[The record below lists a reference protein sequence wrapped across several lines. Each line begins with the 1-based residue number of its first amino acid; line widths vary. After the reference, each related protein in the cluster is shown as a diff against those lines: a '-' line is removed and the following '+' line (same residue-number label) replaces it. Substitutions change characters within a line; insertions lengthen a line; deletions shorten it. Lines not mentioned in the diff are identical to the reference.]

1 MRGQRC
7 AACDSKGGDLV
18 TSVSVCFSGGANGPE
33 CPPFFRV
40 NTHDHDW
47 ILEIGYLWFN
57 FIGCGLTMGFAL
69 IIQSIRG
76 NRETAV

>member
-1 MRGQRC
+1 MASIFNGVVLGVFLVAFFIKWVRGTAIFW
-7 AACDSKGGDLV
+7 AALLAQ
-18 TSVSVCFSGGANGPE
+18 TIIIIL
-33 CPPFFRV
+33 FF
-40 NTHDHDW
+40 N
-47 ILEIGYLWFN
+47 LEIGYLWFN